1 MTTDANIKQ
10 QIYQLIEMLPVERLP
25 ELRRFLKS
33 LVSSDD
39 ITAPDQPAPIYEF
52 HQHAVD
58 TGISDL
64 AANHDR
70 YLIKIGPIMIG
81 V

>member
-1 MTTDANIKQ
+1 MRTDTKIKQ

-25 ELRRFLKS
+25 ALLRFLKP

-39 ITAPDQPAPIYEF
+39 ITSLDQAAPIYQF

-64 AANHDR
+64 AANHGH
-70 YLIKIGPIMIG
+70 YLYG
-81 V
+81 VSKEDHG